1 MSNIVIDMSPWTVR
15 KTPDNK
21 VSVVDV
27 IAHIRGVTT
36 KYAATMYRRLCDED
50 RVPKCATEPLPPRAD
65 SLGDTICTPQQRDT
79 AGGHVSTKSG
89 NIKKQRGGFSHAS
102 QDSPVATA
110 AEMVEIIWALPGNA
124 EFRRNCAR
132 IAVRYLGGD
141 ETMIDEIRMNR
152 RAQECLAET
161 NPEHPARVFGA
172 AVENEQVAHKR
183 THLDI
188 TELDEKIKASKRRCI
203 EDGIASLQRCGLPID
218 DRDRIRAKDCLN
230 QITFGAQDSGDNPA
244 EQEICIREVL
254 SKSGIRDPKMDSKV
268 GREAKRL
275 YLIDHPNYVFPKK
288 NIYVNGQMLP
298 ANVWYLSQRSYV
310 EQAVHQLSR
319 VA

>member
-1 MSNIVIDMSPWTVR
+1 MSDVVMDVSSWTAR
-15 KTPDNK
+15 KTQDNK

-36 KYAATMYRRLCDED
+36 KHANTMYKRLCDED
-50 RVPKCATEPLPPRAD
+50 RVPNCAIERLPPRAQ
-65 SLGDTICTPQQRDT
+65 SLGVTACIPQHSSHNPKR
-79 AGGHVSTKSG
+79 
-89 NIKKQRGGFSHAS
+89 RGGFTYE
-102 QDSPVATA
+102 QEGPVATA
-110 AEMVEIIWALPGNA
+110 VEMVEIIWALPGNA

-141 ETMIDEIRMNR
+141 EAMIDEIRMNR

-230 QITFGAQDSGDNPA
+230 QITFGAQDSGGNSA
-244 EQEICIREVL
+244 EQEICIRNVL
-254 SKSGIRDPKMDSKV
+254 SKTGIRDPRMDSKV

-275 YLIDHPNYVFPKK
+275 YLIDHPDYVFPKK

-298 ANVWYLSQRSYV
+298 ANIWYAHQHSYV
-310 EQAVHQLSR
+310 ERAVQR
-319 VA
+319 VMKSV